1 MIRFVED
8 PVSVQV
14 PPRIQANDRG
24 ISSLDDLS
32 SEDLASDSTIG
43 KNTTTTGVLLTNA
56 EYGADNHYGDECSNF
71 SLTGQLFKSSSKERI
86 QPLFSRPAL
95 ITNMQAI
102 VSGAG

>member
-1 MIRFVED
+1 MIRFVEE

-14 PPRIQANDRG
+14 PPRIQAKDRG

-56 EYGADNHYGDECSNF
+56 ESTAPTIIMVISV
-71 SLTGQLFKSSSKERI
+71 
-86 QPLFSRPAL
+86 L
-95 ITNMQAI
+95 IS
-102 VSGAG
+102 V